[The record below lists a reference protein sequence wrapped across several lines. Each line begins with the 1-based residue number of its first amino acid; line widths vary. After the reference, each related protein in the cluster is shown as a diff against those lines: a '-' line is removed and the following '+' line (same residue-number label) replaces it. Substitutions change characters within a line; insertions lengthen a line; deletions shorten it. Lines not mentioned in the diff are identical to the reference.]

1 VTHIQA
7 PDIERRQPTCYLN
20 YDRDVTVAIAAMIA
34 DGHAAFG
41 PSTMGEALWPVEA
54 VFDADTG
61 RTHVGLSYIAPAVAT
76 S

>member
-7 PDIERRQPTCYLN
+7 LDIERRQPVCFLN
-20 YDRDVTVAIAAMIA
+20 YPSDVTVAIAAMIA
-34 DGHAAFG
+34 DGNAAFG

-54 VFDADTG
+54 EYDEVTG
-61 RTHVGLSYIAPAVAT
+61 RTRVGLSYVKPAAVT